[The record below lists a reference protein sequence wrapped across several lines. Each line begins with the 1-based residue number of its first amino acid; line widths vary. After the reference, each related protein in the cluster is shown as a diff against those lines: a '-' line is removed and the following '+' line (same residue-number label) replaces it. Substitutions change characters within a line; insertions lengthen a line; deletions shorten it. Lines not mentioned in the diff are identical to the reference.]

1 MKKKTPTYNLEYI
14 SKDSNDIH
22 VYLKCRYT
30 SCKHNMIYFLNIN
43 SQDSHRT
50 NLCDIS
56 RETAM
61 DGIDRQIFSIF
72 DIEIGLAKRIK
83 CFKYEDKLNT
93 KW

>member
-1 MKKKTPTYNLEYI
+1 
-14 SKDSNDIH
+14 
-22 VYLKCRYT
+22 
-30 SCKHNMIYFLNIN
+30 
-43 SQDSHRT
+43 
-50 NLCDIS
+50 
-56 RETAM
+56 M